1 MSTSSSNWTE
11 GTTQIAGVGLH
22 IVKGGS
28 GDPLLILHDEMG
40 QTAPLRYAEELAQDF
55 TVHMPAHPGF
65 GLTERLEWI
74 MNVRDLASWYLRAL
88 EELGLE
94 RVSVLGFSLGGW
106 LAAEMACQSPQ
117 TFNKMALVSPAGIK
131 PPTGEILD
139 MFLIVAKEY
148 LESSFLDPN
157 STQEFPS
164 ICPEEPSPEQVELW
178 ECAREEAARLCWR
191 PYMYHPALPHL
202 LGRLKDLPTLL
213 VWGEQDAV
221 IPTSAGEAYQQ
232 AIQGARLEI
241 LPGCG
246 HHPESEKTSEF
257 VSLVRDFFA

>member
-1 MSTSSSNWTE
+1 MSTSSLTWTE
-11 GTTQIAGVGLH
+11 GTTQVAGTGLH

-28 GDPLLILHDEMG
+28 GNNLLILHDEMG
-40 QTAPLRYAEELAQDF
+40 QTPRLQYAEELARDF
-55 TVHMPAHPGF
+55 TLHMPAHPGF
-65 GLTERLEWI
+65 GITDRLDWI
-74 MNVRDLASWYLRAL
+74 MTMRDLAGWYLRAI

-94 RVSVLGFSLGGW
+94 RVNVLGFGLGGW

-117 TFNKMALVSPAGIK
+117 SFSKMALVAPAGIL

-148 LESSFLDPN
+148 LESSVLDPN
-157 STQEFPS
+157 TTREFPT
-164 ICPEEPSPEQVELW
+164 ICPEEASPEQVERW
-178 ECAREEAARLCWR
+178 ECAREEAARLTWR

-213 VWGEQDAV
+213 VWGEQDDV
-221 IPTSAGEAYQQ
+221 IPNSAGEVYQR

-246 HHPESEKTSEF
+246 HHPELEKTDEF
-257 VSLVRDFFA
+257 VGLVRGFFA

>member
-1 MSTSSSNWTE
+1 MSTGSLTWTE
-11 GTTQIAGVGLH
+11 ASTQAAGVNLH
-22 IVKGGS
+22 IVTGGS
-28 GDPLLILHDEMG
+28 GDPLLVLHDEMG
-40 QTAPLRYAEELAQDF
+40 QTAPLRFAEELAGDF
-55 TVHMPAHPGF
+55 TLHMPAHPGF
-65 GLTERLEWI
+65 GITDRLDWI
-74 MNVRDLASWYLRAL
+74 MSVRDLASWYLRAI

-94 RVSVLGFSLGGW
+94 RVNVLGLSLGGW

-117 TFNKMALVSPAGIK
+117 TFKKMALVAPAGIK

-139 MFLIVAKEY
+139 MFLVVAKEY
-148 LESSFLDPN
+148 IEVSILDPN
-157 STQEFPS
+157 STREYIS

-178 ECAREEAARLCWR
+178 EAAREEAARLTWR

-246 HHPESEKTSEF
+246 HHPELEKTKEF
-257 VSLVRDFFA
+257 VGLVRDFFG

>member
-1 MSTSSSNWTE
+1 MSTGSLTWTE
-11 GTTQIAGVGLH
+11 GTTQVAGVALH

-40 QTAPLRYAEELAQDF
+40 QTAPLRYAEKLAQDF
-55 TVHMPAHPGF
+55 TLHMPAHPGF

-74 MNVRDLASWYLRAL
+74 MQVRDLAGWYLRAL

-94 RVSVLGFSLGGW
+94 RVNVLGFSLGGW

-117 TFNKMALVSPAGIK
+117 SFNKMVLVSPPGIK
-131 PPTGEILD
+131 PPQGEILD
-139 MFLIVAKEY
+139 MFLLVAKEY

-157 STQEFPS
+157 TTREFPS

-178 ECAREEAARLCWR
+178 ECARDEAARLCWR

-202 LGRLKDLPTLL
+202 LGRLKDLSTLL

-221 IPTSAGEAYQQ
+221 IPISAGEAYQQ

-241 LPGCG
+241 MPGCG
-246 HHPESEKTSEF
+246 HHPELEKTEEF
-257 VSLVRDFFA
+257 VGLVRNFFA

>member
-1 MSTSSSNWTE
+1 MSTSSLTWTE
-11 GTTQIAGVGLH
+11 GTTQVAGANLH

-28 GDPLLILHDEMG
+28 GDPLLVLHDEMG
-40 QTAPLRYAEELAQDF
+40 PTAPLRYTEELARDF
-55 TVHMPAHPGF
+55 TLHMPSHPGF
-65 GLTERLEWI
+65 GITERLEWI
-74 MNVRDLASWYLRAL
+74 MNMRDLAGWYLRAL
-88 EELGLE
+88 EELGLD
-94 RVSVLGFSLGGW
+94 RVNVLGFSLGGW

-117 TFNKMALVSPAGIK
+117 SFNKMALVAPSGIL

-148 LESSFLDPN
+148 LEVGFLDPN

-178 ECAREEAARLCWR
+178 EVAREEACRLSWR

-202 LGRLKDLPTLL
+202 LGRLKELPTLL
-213 VWGEQDAV
+213 VWGDQDAV
-221 IPTSAGEAYQQ
+221 IPASAGEAYQQ

-246 HHPESEKTSEF
+246 HHPELEKPEDF
-257 VSLVRDFFA
+257 VGLVRNFFA

>member
-1 MSTSSSNWTE
+1 MSISSLTWTE
-11 GTTQIAGVGLH
+11 ASTQIAGVNLH
-22 IVKGGS
+22 VVTGGS
-28 GDPLLILHDEMG
+28 GEPLLVLHDELG
-40 QTAPLRYAEELAQDF
+40 QTTPLRYAEELAQDF
-55 TVHMPAHPGF
+55 TIHMPAHPGF
-65 GLTERLEWI
+65 GITERLDWV
-74 MNVRDLASWYLRAL
+74 MSVRDLAGWYLRAI

-94 RVSVLGFSLGGW
+94 RINVLGFSLGGW
-106 LAAEMACQSPQ
+106 IAAEMACQSPQ
-117 TFNKMALVSPAGIK
+117 TFKKMALVAPAGIK

-148 LESSFLDPN
+148 LEASVLERD
-157 STQEFPS
+157 STPEYS
-164 ICPEEPSPEQVELW
+164 TICPEEASPEQVELW
-178 ECAREEAARLCWR
+178 ESAREEAARLTWR

-221 IPTSAGEAYQQ
+221 IPSSAGEAYQQ

-246 HHPESEKTSEF
+246 HHPELEKTEEF
-257 VSLVRDFFA
+257 VGLVRDFSG